1 MQQGRVEGTEDI
13 VLDADAS
20 RSLPIEGVSLESK
33 LGDNRMNTD
42 HSCGEL
48 IEARQDVLKGIAADH
63 YLSGLPRLI
72 PHIVVRAEEDRRST
86 DVIKGI
92 LLDEDRARGVDEDTS
107 GAVVPYEVVSED
119 DTRCTAEVLHADA
132 SLGMVVGG

>member
-1 MQQGRVEGTEDI
+1 MN
-13 VLDADAS
+13 ADHGS
-20 RSLPIEGVSLESK
+20 R
-33 LGDNRMNTD
+33 
-42 HSCGEL
+42 EL

-72 PHIVVRAEEDRRST
+72 PHIVVRAEEDRRAT

-107 GAVVPYEVVSED
+107 GAVVPYEVMCED

-132 SLGMVVGG
+132 SLGMVISG